1 MRLLKQLKS
10 SYNKR
15 SGLPKDFTEVEY
27 LASNSN
33 AYIRTNIYPT
43 DEYGYKI
50 INTYTLNGGEQCAIG
65 CMDSGN
71 RFVGV
76 YTGGSQVSG
85 GWGSFVGYLKS
96 PYSFTDDTIWDV
108 SCNYKNSRKIIFNNE
123 ELKDISDVHVSGTIN
138 RPLILFG
145 RDSGTI
151 TGIKGKIYKVIITK
165 GTDIV
170 NIFIPCLDTEDTPC
184 MYDIINKQAYYN
196 VGSGDFSYGKK
207 IYGIEYL
214 ESNTTNA
221 RISTGILLDTF
232 PFTVKTSVSSNAEY
246 NSFYQVIVGTTNST
260 NQYLIGLK
268 SGDPDF
274 SMKYN
279 NVAKTV
285 GVVPVANKKYNVSTT
300 LTETT
305 MVMNIDGTDY
315 SYSQSLTA
323 NGEEIGLFP
332 QNYNSS
338 PMRIYDT
345 QIIKNDILVADFV
358 PVKDENDVGYMYDK
372 ITHRLFANAG
382 TGSFVLGSEVEQ
394 YNNTSKI
401 AFVEEYKGKL
411 PRKYTEVEYLE
422 STGTQYIAT
431 GMLSTANS
439 KVDITYSFSSM
450 ESGVPN
456 NCAIFGGR
464 NDTTKNTFTF
474 FKIASGNPQYFRF
487 DYNQQQTVGTV
498 DNLTWNNT
506 SKYRFVYNGTTA
518 TTSNITTGESTSLDI
533 NPGSTFTSSP
543 IIVFGVNTSNHSEL
557 FMKGRIYKYWY
568 TDGTTTID
576 LIPVLDETGKP
587 CMYDRV
593 SGNVYYNQG
602 TGDDFIAGPKIRQV
616 EYLES
621 TGTQYINTGYAFTDD
636 FSWEIDFENITRG
649 TTLFGG
655 RTSSVRTALLYQKTT
670 TQGIET
676 TCPIDNMTGDQ
687 TPFQLT
693 DLSSNRH
700 KVKMSV
706 ASNKGSV
713 WVDGTQVY
721 NEQAFTGAY
730 ISGTTQALFAD
741 NFGTSISE
749 YTSSKVYGLKMW
761 QGSSLVRDFIP
772 VIDENNIGYMF
783 DRVNHT
789 LYTNAGTGSFAY
801 GNLVRQYTLRLFR
814 ERDDIPTTYKK
825 VSYLQSTGTQYI
837 DTGLKGKNGYDF
849 DFKFNSKIDST
860 AYGIGG
866 EWQSGNSCYLGVIR
880 NNNKFAYHYKSTQS
894 PVEIQTL
901 VNNTDYEVQA
911 HLYSSEQYYVINGTK
926 STVGIISGDF
936 TSTENIWLFAINAS
950 TVTYSNLKMY
960 YMKIW
965 DNGTLTRDF
974 VPVIRKSDN
983 KPGMWDK
990 VTRTFYTNAGSGEFN
1005 YGE

>member
-1 MRLLKQLKS
+1 MAIIVSDSAAEETLQAYTNPLSIQAKALDDLSNRVLDGNVVSDGNNPFTFLTEFSANMTAHLV
-10 SYNKR
+10 NKACDCFNHLYPENAQTATELYKHLSDFDYIGLYSTPATTTVEIVFDR
-15 SGLPKDFTEVEY
+15 KFLIDHAINVTQDINDEASKMSGVY
-27 LASNSN
+27 S
-33 AYIRTNIYPT
+33 
-43 DEYGYKI
+43 KI
-50 INTYTLNGGEQCAIG
+50 IIPQYSKCTIGDRIFGLMYPIEIRVRKAIKENKI
-65 CMDSGN
+65 DYANS
-71 RFVGV
+71 VITV
-76 YTGGSQVSG
+76 A
-85 GWGSFVGYLKS
+85 W
-96 PYSFTDDTIWDV
+96 DTT
-108 SCNYKNSRKIIFNNE
+108 YKN
-123 ELKDISDVHVSGTIN
+123 
-138 RPLILFG
+138 PLMSLNSYILEH
-145 RDSGTI
+145 RDF
-151 TGIKGKIYKVIITK
+151 VR
-165 GTDIV
+165 D
-170 NIFIPCLDTEDTPC
+170 
-184 MYDIINKQAYYN
+184 
-196 VGSGDFSYGKK
+196 
-207 IYGIEYL
+207 
-214 ESNTTNA
+214 
-221 RISTGILLDTF
+221 
-232 PFTVKTSVSSNAEY
+232 
-246 NSFYQVIVGTTNST
+246 
-260 NQYLIGLK
+260 
-268 SGDPDF
+268 
-274 SMKYN
+274 
-279 NVAKTV
+279 
-285 GVVPVANKKYNVSTT
+285 
-300 LTETT
+300 
-305 MVMNIDGTDY
+305 
-315 SYSQSLTA
+315 SQSLTA